1 MYRIIVKYNMEIKK
15 DIQAIYSERIIMSE
29 RAHYILRDIQKIIS
43 IQVNLNRVL
52 LMCDS
57 VTKSL
62 DSYYIT
68 YKGVNFVIKNS
79 QITKIMN
86 NYSYTELNNINILWS
101 VYTQLKVIHEWLYN
115 IQKVD

>member
-1 MYRIIVKYNMEIKK
+1 MKK
-15 DIQAIYSERIIMSE
+15 DLRDVYSDRIVMSE
-29 RAHYILRDIQKIIS
+29 RASYLLKDVQKIIS
-43 IQVNLNRVL
+43 IQVNLNRAL

-57 VTKSL
+57 VIKSL
-62 DSYYIT
+62 DSYYIS
-68 YKGVNFVIKNS
+68 YKGVNFVVRNA

-101 VYTQLKVIHEWLYN
+101 VYQQLKVIHEWLYD

>member
-1 MYRIIVKYNMEIKK
+1 MKK
-15 DIQAIYSERIIMSE
+15 DLQDIYSDRIVMSE
-29 RAHYILRDIQKIIS
+29 RVSYLLKDAQKIIS
-43 IQVNLNRVL
+43 IQVNLNRAL

-62 DSYYIT
+62 DSYYIS
-68 YKGVNFVIKNS
+68 YKGVNFVVRNA

-101 VYTQLKVIHEWLYN
+101 VYQQLKVIHEWLYD

>member
-1 MYRIIVKYNMEIKK
+1 MYRIIVKHNMERKEY
-15 DIQAIYSERIIMSE
+15 IQNTYSERIIMSE
-29 RAHYILRDIQKIIS
+29 RASYLLKDAQKIIS

-57 VTKSL
+57 VIKSL
-62 DSYYIT
+62 DSYYIS
-68 YKGVNFVIKNS
+68 YKGVNFVIRNA

-101 VYTQLKVIHEWLYN
+101 VYQQLKVIHEWLYD

>member
-1 MYRIIVKYNMEIKK
+1 MKK
-15 DIQAIYSERIIMSE
+15 DLQDIYSDRIVMSE
-29 RAHYILRDIQKIIS
+29 RVSYLLKDTQKS
-43 IQVNLNRVL
+43 IQVNLNRAL

-68 YKGVNFVIKNS
+68 YKGVNFVVRNA

-86 NYSYTELNNINILWS
+86 NYSYTELNNINTLWT
-101 VYTQLKVIHEWLYN
+101 VYKQLKVIHEWLYD